1 MFTKGTK
8 CKHHDRCAIT
18 EIKNYWGKNSGVQ
31 TKDKNKLRIREI
43 GEEHFAMGLE
53 KDWANPN
60 TVWEMMDAAFNYAA
74 VEHMT
79 RQYSYAALS
88 MIRAIHDCRFFIG
101 VAASPKQQRVLVEN
115 YFNEM
120 LKKNQ
125 HRGREGKHPLTFRE
139 CKEVSKEVCA
149 AAQVG

>member
-1 MFTKGTK
+1 MPGDVHEGTK

-43 GEEHFAMGLE
+43 GEEHFARRLK

-88 MIRAIHDCRFFIG
+88 MIRAIHDCRFFVG
-101 VAASPKQQRVLVEN
+101 VAANPKQQRVLLEN
-115 YFNEM
+115 YFNEV
-120 LKKNQ
+120 LKKIQ
-125 HRGREGKHPLTFRE
+125 HRGREGKHPLTIRE
-139 CKEVSKEVCA
+139 CK
-149 AAQVG
+149 